1 MSPLKD
7 LFDGS
12 GPIARS
18 GEGYCFRSGQLKLAE
33 AILEALSQQQILL
46 AEAGTGVGK
55 TFAYLV
61 PLMLASG
68 KSIISTA
75 TRHLQDQLY
84 ERDLPRIKSALGV
97 SLQTAVLK
105 GRANYLCL
113 YRLDRAREQGRFQRP
128 DDAHLFSQIV
138 AFSGLTSTGDIA
150 ECSAVPEQSPV
161 WAMATSTRE
170 NCLGQSCPQFS
181 ECFLIKARQRAAEAD
196 LLVVNHHLLCADMA
210 LRDEGFG
217 ELLPS
222 ADHVVIDEAHALPEI
237 ATEFF
242 SQSVSTQ
249 ALSGLARDSLA
260 VGLENARD
268 AASWPDLCGAVERSI
283 MEMRSALTERPDR
296 DIGAS
301 AAGPHSRMGW
311 DQLSAKE
318 QQRWTDLLQGIGV
331 ALLALREVLS
341 LNADRHA
348 ELARLAAF
356 SLELHQRLEAFQTH
370 EPAAMDVRWMEFS
383 RYGIT
388 LRRTPYEIAARFQ
401 EEINRQPKSWILL
414 SATLAIAGRFD
425 HFQRRLGLEHAKT
438 LIAES
443 PFDFQRQGL
452 LLVPHPLPD
461 PKRPDHISQVLQQ
474 PDILELLEA
483 VKGGIFLLC
492 TSHRAVGHAS
502 QWATQWAAAHP
513 QRLIL
518 IQGQAPRP
526 ALIEQFRSHGAAL
539 LIGSHSFWEGVDV
552 PGEALS
558 LVLID
563 KLPFAPPDDPV
574 LQARLRW
581 CEAQGVD
588 SFSALQVPEAAILLK
603 QGVGRLIRSE
613 SDRGLVLI
621 ADRRLAETGYGRRM
635 LRSLPNFARTR
646 EIGQA
651 VQWLQADP
659 HGPQP
664 LAPTQPSPEFES

>member
-18 GEGYCFRSGQLKLAE
+18 GDGYRFRSGQLRLAE
-33 AILEALSQQQILL
+33 AILETLRQQQILL

-128 DDAHLFSQIV
+128 EDAHLFSQII
-138 AFSGLTSTGDIA
+138 AFSGRTSTGDIA
-150 ECSAVPEQSPV
+150 ECSAVPEQSTI

-170 NCLGQSCPQFS
+170 NCLGQQCPKFS

-260 VGLENARD
+260 VGLEHARD
-268 AASWPDLCGAVERSI
+268 AASWPDLCGAVERSV
-283 MEMRSALTERPDR
+283 MEMRSAVAERPDR
-296 DIGAS
+296 DIGSS
-301 AAGPHSRMGW
+301 AASTHSRMGW
-311 DQLSAKE
+311 DQLSAEE
-318 QQRWTDLLQGIGV
+318 QQRWTDVLQGIGA

-356 SLELHQRLEAFQTH
+356 SLELYQRLEAFQAH

-388 LRRTPYEIAARFQ
+388 LRRTPFEITARFQ
-401 EEINRQPKSWILL
+401 QEINRQPKSWVLL

-452 LLVPHPLPD
+452 LLVPHPFP
-461 PKRPDHISQVLQQ
+461 
-474 PDILELLEA
+474 
-483 VKGGIFLLC
+483 
-492 TSHRAVGHAS
+492 T
-502 QWATQWAAAHP
+502 
-513 QRLIL
+513 
-518 IQGQAPRP
+518 PR
-526 ALIEQFRSHGAAL
+526 
-539 LIGSHSFWEGVDV
+539 
-552 PGEALS
+552 
-558 LVLID
+558 VLIIFR
-563 KLPFAPPDDPV
+563 KS
-574 LQARLRW
+574 
-581 CEAQGVD
+581 C
-588 SFSALQVPEAAILLK
+588 
-603 QGVGRLIRSE
+603 
-613 SDRGLVLI
+613 
-621 ADRRLAETGYGRRM
+621 
-635 LRSLPNFARTR
+635 N
-646 EIGQA
+646 
-651 VQWLQADP
+651 
-659 HGPQP
+659 
-664 LAPTQPSPEFES
+664 SPA

>member
-7 LFDGS
+7 IFDGS

-18 GEGYCFRSGQLKLAE
+18 GEGYRFRSGQLKLAE
-33 AILEALSQQQILL
+33 AILEALRQQKILL

-128 DDAHLFSQIV
+128 DDAHLFSEIV
-138 AFSGLTSTGDIA
+138 SFSGLTSTGDIS
-150 ECSAVPEQSPV
+150 ECSTVPEQSPV

-170 NCLGQSCPQFS
+170 NCLGQQCPKFS

-222 ADHVVIDEAHALPEI
+222 ADHIVIDEAHALPEI

-260 VGLENARD
+260 VGLEHARD

-283 MEMRSALTERPDR
+283 MEMRSAVAERTDR
-296 DIGAS
+296 DVGSS
-301 AAGPHSRMGW
+301 AAPMHSRMGW
-311 DQLSAKE
+311 DQLSADE
-318 QQRWTDLLQGIGV
+318 QQRWTVALQGIEV

-356 SLELHQRLEAFQTH
+356 SLELHQRLEAFQAH

-388 LRRTPYEIAARFQ
+388 LRRTPFEITERFQ
-401 EEINRQPKSWILL
+401 QEMNRHPKSWILL

-425 HFQRRLGLEHAKT
+425 HFQRRLGLEHANT
-438 LIAES
+438 LVAES

-452 LLVPHPLPD
+452 LLVPHQLPD
-461 PKRPDHISQVLQQ
+461 PKSPDHISQVLQQ
-474 PDILELLEA
+474 PGMLELFEV
-483 VKGGIFLLC
+483 VKGGVFLLC
-492 TSHRAVGHAS
+492 TSHRAVRQAS
-502 QWATQWAAAHP
+502 QWAAQWAAAHP

-526 ALIEQFRSHGAAL
+526 VLIEQFRSHGAAV

-574 LQARLRW
+574 LRARLRW

-588 SFSALQVPEAAILLK
+588 SFSSLQVPEAAIFLK

-613 SDRGLVLI
+613 SDRGLVVI
-621 ADRRLAETGYGRRM
+621 ADRRLAETGYGRRI

-646 EIGQA
+646 EIRRA
-651 VQWLQADP
+651 VQWLQSDG
-659 HGPQP
+659 HGLQR
-664 LAPTQPSPEFES
+664 LSVTQPSPEFES